1 MVLAWPGPGLAKR
14 LARRLPHS
22 FIMTCLSAS
31 SVTYPSIFT
40 SDLNNERITL
50 THLFQVKEQEQE
62 NQQSGPYTTP
72 SQRSATAFAIALDTR
87 NQANHAFSNLL
98 HLFTDCASSTAAYL

>member
-1 MVLAWPGPGLAKR
+1 MSV
-14 LARRLPHS
+14 
-22 FIMTCLSAS
+22 CL
-31 SVTYPSIFT
+31 VRTFTYPSIFT

-62 NQQSGPYTTP
+62 NQQSRPYTTP